1 MTAETF
7 PNIFALTP
15 LDPKFKAALSTLP
28 GEILLGNRQA
38 CAQHAQHAQRA
49 AALKIPVDAE
59 CVQTAVCVSTGT
71 LP

>member
-38 CAQHAQHAQRA
+38 CAQHAQRA